1 MRTDIHRP
9 SAINPEDYEFVCFDY
24 CDGSDLGAILALQG
38 QHELFRAH
46 MAQTGGKYAVHQ
58 NEGSCHICGALA
70 LYICHWY
77 CVATNEYIQTGE
89 DCARKLD
96 MSYGTMNAFRRAI
109 SDAREAHAG
118 KRKAIATLSDLG
130 LLFAWEIY
138 TAEYPRHT
146 ETCPETNE
154 ADNGYAQP
162 CTCDVTDRVRGFEQ
176 FEEHTIRDIVGKLV
190 KYGSISDKQTSFL
203 SSLINRIF
211 DRPLIEAKRQAE
223 KDAAGPVPTGRIEVT
238 GVVLA
243 LKEVEKPRYYRNDAD
258 TAWKILIRLEN
269 GSKIYGNR
277 FGNLEKGQTAKLV
290 ATIEASEDDA
300 KFGFF
305 KRPKLVGIIE
315 ETKTVL

>member
-1 MRTDIHRP
+1 MRTDTHRP
-9 SAINPEDYEFVCFDY
+9 SAINPTEYEFVSFDY
-24 CDGSDLGAILALQG
+24 FGGSDLGAIMALQA
-38 QHELFRAH
+38 QHEIFRAH
-46 MAQTGGKYAVHQ
+46 MTKTGGTYAKHE
-58 NEGSCHICGALA
+58 NNGSCHICGAHA
-70 LYICHWY
+70 VYICRWY
-77 CVATNEYIQTGE
+77 HVLSNQYIETGE
-89 DCARKLD
+89 DCAQKLD

-138 TAEYPRHT
+138 TTEYPRHT
-146 ETCPETNE
+146 DACLETND
-154 ADNGYAQP
+154 ADSGYVQP
-162 CTCDVTDRVRGFEQ
+162 CTCDISDRVRGFEQ
-176 FEEHTIRDIVGKLV
+176 FEEHTIRDLVGKLV
-190 KYGSISDKQTSFL
+190 KYGSISDKQVSFL

-211 DRPLIEAKRQAE
+211 DRPLIEAKRQVE

-243 LKEVEKPRYYRNDAD
+243 LKEVDKPRYYRNDSD
-258 TAWKILIRLEN
+258 TAWKLLIRLEN

-277 FGNLEKGQTAKLV
+277 FGNLEKGQTAKFV
-290 ATIEASEDDA
+290 ATIEASKDDA